1 MRILLI
7 LFLVLLLLRPAEA
20 QDSDSLAPNEPGTA
34 RADRPD
40 TRIEVDEGAEAIR
53 FVIRG
58 QERAVLDAMGFHV
71 EGDVGFT
78 GTLVDTGGDQDQET
92 E

>member
-7 LFLVLLLLRPAEA
+7 SFLVLFLLGPAEA
-20 QDSDSLAPNEPGTA
+20 QDSDSLATNEPGTA
-34 RADRPD
+34 LADQPD
-40 TRIEVDEGAEAIR
+40 TRIEVDESAEVIR
-53 FVIRG
+53 FVIGGR
-58 QERAVLDAMGFHV
+58 ERAVLDAMGFHV